1 MFKIAYGAGHDL
13 LEAGKNFEWHLN
25 ERVARYF
32 AEAAAQYENVEIMRT
47 DDPTGRTETRLAE
60 RCRKSNEWGADFG
73 LSIHHNAGANGT
85 SAGGLMAFAYR
96 SAYEKTYAYRD
107 AIYDACIAAGAIR
120 GNRAEPKA
128 NAGFYVLRY
137 TAMPTVLM
145 EYGFMDST
153 IDRDIIDTEDYA
165 KLVAYAT
172 MEGIAKVAG
181 LEKKTD
187 NGVPAPQPEQTAA
200 EYTLEQFVRE
210 VQACIGARV
219 DGIAGRET
227 IGKTPTVSTSKNR
240 THDVVLPL
248 QKRFAALGYT
258 QVGRADGMT
267 GPRFEAAVTEFQK
280 DHHCWVDGEITAGN
294 KTWRKLLGM
303 E

>member
-13 LEAGKNFEWHLN
+13 LEPGKNFEWHLN

-32 AEAAAQYENVEIMRT
+32 AEAAAQYDNVAILRT
-47 DDPTGRTETRLAE
+47 DDPTGQTEVRLSE
-60 RCRKSNEWGADFG
+60 RCRRANNWGADFA

-96 SAYEKTYAYRD
+96 NASEKAYKYRD
-107 AIYDACIAAGAIR
+107 TIYDACIEAGALR
-120 GNRAEPKA
+120 GNRANPKTT
-128 NAGFYVLRY
+128 AGFYVLRY
-137 TAMPTVLM
+137 TAMPAVLM

-153 IDRDIIDTEDYA
+153 IDRDIIDTEEYA
-165 KLVAYAT
+165 KKVAYAT

-181 LEKKTD
+181 LSKKT
-187 NGVPAPQPEQTAA
+187 GSAAPAPVGNA
-200 EYTLEQFVRE
+200 YTLEQFVRE
-210 VQACIGARV
+210 VQSCVGARV

-227 IGKTPTVSTSKNR
+227 IGKTVTVSAQKNR
-240 THDVVLPL
+240 THGVVAPI
-248 QKRFAALGYT
+248 QKWLAALGYT

-267 GPRFEAAVTEFQK
+267 GPKFDAAVMAFQK
-280 DHHCWVDGEITAGN
+280 DNHCWVDGEITAGN